1 MVIEAV
7 MPRMGYDM
15 TNGTV
20 VRWLKRVG
28 DEVRRGDVIAEI
40 ETDKA
45 IVEMESESEG
55 VLRRVLV
62 PEGASAPVGTV
73 IALIGTADEAL
84 PDIPSSESARPA
96 KRARRARA
104 QATPEPRGLRAGFP
118 PRTPGADG
126 KVPLGSM
133 GEAIARRT
141 QATTSEAPLFYMTV
155 HVDMTDA
162 MELRRQL
169 NAALKSGSRISLNDM
184 VMKACAI
191 ALQKFPV
198 FNSTF
203 EGDHLKVHPHV
214 NVGMAVA
221 LPDGLMVPAVLEC
234 ERKSLTEIA
243 RAAKDVA
250 DRARTGTLR
259 QAEYTG
265 TFSVSN
271 LGMFD
276 VDAFTA
282 IVVSPQV
289 AVLAIGAVRP
299 TPVVR
304 RGEVVVR
311 QMMAAT
317 LSTDHRAANG
327 AEAAQFATEVK
338 RLLEEPQL
346 LT

>member
-1 MVIEAV
+1 MHF
-7 MPRMGYDM
+7 
-15 TNGTV
+15 
-20 VRWLKRVG
+20 
-28 DEVRRGDVIAEI
+28 
-40 ETDKA
+40 
-45 IVEMESESEG
+45 
-55 VLRRVLV
+55 VLDHHEHGRVLV
-62 PEGASAPVGTV
+62 S
-73 IALIGTADEAL
+73 
-84 PDIPSSESARPA
+84 
-96 KRARRARA
+96 
-104 QATPEPRGLRAGFP
+104 
-118 PRTPGADG
+118 
-126 KVPLGSM
+126 
-133 GEAIARRT
+133 
-141 QATTSEAPLFYMTV
+141 V

-162 MELRRQL
+162 MELRRRL
-169 NAALKSGSRISLNDM
+169 NATLESGSRISLNDM
-184 VMKACAI
+184 VIKACAM

-203 EGDHLKVHPHV
+203 EGDHLKVQPHV

-221 LPDGLMVPAVLEC
+221 MPQGLMVPAVLEC
-234 ERKSLTEIA
+234 EQKSLTEIA
-243 RAAKDVA
+243 RDTKDVA
-250 DRARTGTLR
+250 ERARTGTLR

-317 LSTDHRAANG
+317 LSTDHRAAHG
-327 AEAAQFATEVK
+327 AEAAQFATDVK